1 MPNSSGN
8 IYAPGKQDTA
18 GQNASALNT
27 LGQTAQATQGYA
39 PAVSQQA
46 QGITQQYINN
56 PYQGAAQA
64 GAGAAGAYGTGTVVP
79 GQQQGAAALQGVGGA
94 NAGYVN
100 QALAAGFDPQGAL
113 YNRNFQQQ
121 QDQTNAVNSMN
132 GVAGTPYG
140 AGVANQANQNF
151 NLDWGNNQL
160 QRQATAANT
169 AATLGGSAN
178 TAYTGASTLGT
189 GAMNTQVAASGLPA
203 STYSQNLANDLSA
216 LSGQNT
222 AVGGATGINDQALQS
237 ILSYLGYAGG
247 AQQGK
252 QTAINQTNSG
262 LGSLLGTAGELAFA

>member
-27 LGQTAQATQGYA
+27 LGQNAQATQGYA

-94 NAGYVN
+94 NAGYVG

-113 YNRNFQQQ
+113 YDRNFQQQ

-160 QRQATAANT
+160 QRQATAAGT

-203 STYSQNLANDLSA
+203 STYGQNLANDLSA

-222 AVGGATGINDQALQS
+222 AVGGATGINDQSLAQ
-237 ILSYLGYAGG
+237 ILSYLGYAGD
-247 AQQGK
+247 AQGNK
-252 QTAINQTNSG
+252 QKQIDATNQG
-262 LGSLLGTAGELAFA
+262 LGQLAGTAALAFL